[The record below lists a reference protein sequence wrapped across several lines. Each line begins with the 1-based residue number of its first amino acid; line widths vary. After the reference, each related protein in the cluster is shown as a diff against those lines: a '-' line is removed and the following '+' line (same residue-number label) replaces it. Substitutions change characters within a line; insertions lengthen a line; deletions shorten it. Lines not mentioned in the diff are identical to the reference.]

1 MTRDWLAIL
10 SEVVRIASRRK
21 ADFPRSCKE
30 VLCFLSETLH
40 LEEACLVVG
49 AGSDDPACHGVT
61 ASGSALF
68 QPLKQSGISLVSETI
83 HPSGGPVR
91 KSRQLQWVVPAS
103 CPQRVVLLLTFSPDL
118 PTPSRFDDFVSA
130 VSLQLAGLFDRWL
143 LSDEKRH
150 LALQA
155 ELFADLNR
163 QLNKVRT
170 VDSLL
175 QAAGRSLRR
184 HLGAAAVVVRP
195 LLGGTV
201 LGPPSLHLARAWQ
214 HRRSRVVAFEE
225 KLAVRVISEGRPIDC
240 QEKIVRRSGR
250 GPGTSVSVT
259 PLRLGQ
265 RIWGTLAVFDDQS
278 VRPFSLTSER
288 PGDCLDAVAM
298 QIAQAVERVTTLEEL
313 QSLSVDNTR
322 KLEEVALLYRISRA
336 IHSTLLLDELMHLTL
351 SAATAPGGAGFERAM
366 LFMVNERSGILQGML
381 GVTCDTASMILPAG
395 HSLAAWERPEVR
407 EEARE
412 AQRQSPFCRQVMKL
426 RLPLD
431 AHDNPLARAVL
442 EGRVVFVPEAELS
455 FPDFS
460 EKVRELGLESFA
472 CSPLLGRN
480 RVLGVLLVDNPGS
493 GTEITMERQRFLELF
508 ANQAAQAMENCL
520 LLHRLEASHRDL
532 RETQELMIQGEKMAA
547 LGETAAS
554 VTHELRNPLA
564 AIGGFAQRLARIVA
578 EGSREKEYSEIIVRE
593 VRRMEEMLSNILAFS
608 RKQMLCVGDCR
619 IETLIE
625 EALALEQDS
634 LVRSGVFFRSEIAE
648 NLPAIRGDEQKLRQV
663 LVNLI
668 TNARQSMSAGG
679 TLTVRAHATTL
690 RGDQAVAIEVEDT
703 GGGIPADV
711 MRNIFNPFFTTR
723 QNGTGLGLSIVH
735 RIIEHHNGDIE
746 VQNREKGAL
755 FIVRL
760 AVEGVHKALPFR

>member
-1 MTRDWLAIL
+1 MTRDWLAVL

-30 VLCFLSETLH
+30 ILSFISQALH

-49 AGSDDPACHGVT
+49 AGSDDPACRVMT
-61 ASGSALF
+61 ASGPVLF
-68 QPLKQSGISLVSETI
+68 QSLEQSGIFLAPETL
-83 HPSGGPVR
+83 PSPGRPVR

-118 PTPSRFDDFVSA
+118 PLPPGFDDFVSM
-130 VSLQLAGLFDRWL
+130 VSLELAGLLDCWL
-143 LSDEKRH
+143 LSDEKRN

-155 ELFADLNR
+155 ELFSDLNR
-163 QLNKVRT
+163 QLNQVGT

-175 QAAGRSLRR
+175 QAAGRSVRR

-201 LGPPSLHLARAWQ
+201 LGSPSLHLAREWR
-214 HRRSRVVAFEE
+214 HRRSRVLAVEE
-225 KLAVRVISEGRPIDC
+225 KMAVRAISEGQPIVC
-240 QEKIVRRSGR
+240 QHKIVRRAGGR
-250 GPGTSVSVT
+250 PDTSVSVT
-259 PLRLGQ
+259 PLRLRQ
-265 RIWGTLAVFDDQS
+265 RIWGTLAVFDDQP
-278 VRPFSLTSER
+278 VREFSLACAR
-288 PGDCLDAVAM
+288 PGDCLDAVVM
-298 QIAQAVERVTTLEEL
+298 QIAQAIERMAALDQL
-313 QSLSVDNTR
+313 KSLSVDNTR

-336 IHSTLLLDELMHLTL
+336 IHSTLRLDELMHLTL

-395 HSLAAWERPEVR
+395 HSLAAWERPEVG
-407 EEARE
+407 EDARE
-412 AQRQSPFCRQVMKL
+412 AQRQTPFCRQVMKL

-442 EGRVVFVPEAELS
+442 EEQVVFVPEAEVSL
-455 FPDFS
+455 PDFS
-460 EKVRELGLESFA
+460 GVVRELGLESFA

-480 RVLGVLLVDNPGS
+480 RVLGVLVVDNPGS
-493 GTEITMERQRFLELF
+493 GTEITMERRRFLELF

-532 RETQELMIQGEKMAA
+532 RETQERMIQGEKMAA

-564 AIGGFAQRLARIVA
+564 AIGGFAQRLARIVP

-608 RKQMLCVGDCR
+608 RKQMLCIGDCR
-619 IETLIE
+619 IETIIE
-625 EALALEQDS
+625 EALALEEDS
-634 LVRSGVFFRSEIAE
+634 LVRSGVFSRCEIAE
-648 NLPAIRGDEQKLRQV
+648 DLPTIRGDEQKLRQV

-668 TNARQSMSAGG
+668 ANARQSMAAGG
-679 TLTVRAHATTL
+679 TLTVRAHAATL
-690 RGDQAVAIEVEDT
+690 RGDQAVAIEIEDT
-703 GGGIPADV
+703 GGGIPPDV

-723 QNGTGLGLSIVH
+723 ENGTGLGLSIVH

-760 AVEGVHKALPFR
+760 AVDGVHKALPFR

>member
-1 MTRDWLAIL
+1 MARDWHAVL
-10 SEVVRIASRRK
+10 SEIIRIASRRK
-21 ADFPRSCKE
+21 PDFPRSCKE
-30 VLCFLSETLH
+30 VLCLLSETLH
-40 LEEACLVVG
+40 LEEACLVTG
-49 AGSDDPACHGVT
+49 AGSDDPVCYGLT
-61 ASGSALF
+61 ASGPALF
-68 QPLKQSGISLVSETI
+68 HSLERSGVSIPPEML
-83 HPSGGPVR
+83 PPPGCPVR

-103 CPQRVVLLLTFSPDL
+103 CPLRVVLLLTFSPDL
-118 PTPSRFDDFVSA
+118 SLPPHLDDFVST
-130 VSLQLAGLFDRWL
+130 VSLVLAGLLDCWL
-143 LSDEKRH
+143 LSDEKRN
-150 LALQA
+150 LGLQA
-155 ELFADLNR
+155 ELFSDLNR
-163 QLNKVRT
+163 QLNRVRT
-170 VDSLL
+170 IDGLMQVS
-175 QAAGRSLRR
+175 GRSVRR
-184 HLGAAAVVVRP
+184 NLGAAAVVVRP

-201 LGPPSLHLARAWQ
+201 LGSPSLHLAREWR
-214 HRRSRVVAFEE
+214 HRRSQVLAVEE
-225 KLAVRVISEGRPIDC
+225 KMAARVISEGQPLVC
-240 QEKIVRRSGR
+240 QQQIVRRAGG
-250 GPGTSVSVT
+250 GPETSISVV
-259 PLRLGQ
+259 PLRLRQ
-265 RIWGTLAVFDDQS
+265 RIWGTLAVFEDRA
-278 VRPFSLTSER
+278 VREFSLACAQ
-288 PGDCLDAVAM
+288 PGDCLDAVVM
-298 QIAQAVERVTTLEEL
+298 QIAQAIERVATLDQL
-313 QSLSVDNTR
+313 KSLSVDNTR

-336 IHSTLLLDELMHLTL
+336 IHSTLRLDELMHLTL
-351 SAATAPGGAGFERAM
+351 SSATAPGGAGFERAM

-395 HSLAAWERPEVR
+395 QSLAAWERPEVG

-412 AQRQSPFCRQVMKL
+412 AQRQTPFCRQVMKL

-431 AHDNPLARAVL
+431 AHDNPLARAVF
-442 EGRVVFVPEAELS
+442 EEQVVFVPEAEVFLQE
-455 FPDFS
+455 FS
-460 EKVRELGLESFA
+460 GMVRELGLASFA

-480 RVLGVLLVDNPGS
+480 RVLGVLVVDNPES
-493 GTEITMERQRFLELF
+493 GTEITMERRRFLELF

-532 RETQELMIQGEKMAA
+532 RETQERMIQGEKMAA

-564 AIGGFAQRLARIVA
+564 AIGGFAQRLARIVP

-608 RKQMLCVGDCR
+608 RKQMLCIGDCR
-619 IETLIE
+619 IETIIE
-625 EALALEQDS
+625 EALALEEDS
-634 LVRSGVFFRSEIAE
+634 LVRSGVHSLCEIAE
-648 NLPAIRGDEQKLRQV
+648 DLPMIRGDEQKLRQV

-668 TNARQSMSAGG
+668 GNARQSMAAGG

-723 QNGTGLGLSIVH
+723 ENGTGLGLSIVH